1 MIESK
6 RMSKIGYLDD
16 LFDTLEV
23 WCSAFRKEKFLLRAR
38 TTQRVENTNKL
49 LKARI
54 SALE

>member
-1 MIESK
+1 
-6 RMSKIGYLDD
+6 MSKIGYLDD